1 MATFNGEKVKLF
13 SLNANRPLAEKISS
27 YTGISLSDLEVKKF
41 ADGEITIN
49 IAETVRGHHV
59 FVVQPT
65 QTPVNEHLMELLI
78 LMDALKRASA
88 RTINVVMPYYGYSR
102 QDRKAKSRQPISA
115 KLVADLLTVAGATR
129 IVSMDLHAAQIQGF
143 YNIPID
149 NFKAMPIIANY
160 FEERLAGED
169 LVIVSPDH
177 GGAGRARELGN
188 ALHAPIAIIDK
199 RRPREN
205 EAEVMNII
213 GDVSGRCAIIIDDI
227 IDTAGTVTAASNA
240 IRAAGAKGVYAA
252 CTHPVLSGKAIERIE
267 NSAISELICTDTI
280 NLRPEQSSPKIKQL
294 SVANLLGQGILNVI
308 NNESLSVLFE
318 KQD

>member
-27 YTGISLSDLEVKKF
+27 YTGIPLSDLEVKKF

-143 YNIPID
+143 FNIPID

-188 ALHAPIAIIDK
+188 TLHAPIAIIDK

-213 GDVSGRCAIIIDDI
+213 GDVDGRCAIIIDDI
-227 IDTAGTVTAASNA
+227 IDTAGTITAASDA
-240 IRAAGAKGVYAA
+240 IRAAGAKDVYAA

-280 NLRPEQSSPKIKQL
+280 NLRPEQSSSKIKQL

-318 KQD
+318 RQD